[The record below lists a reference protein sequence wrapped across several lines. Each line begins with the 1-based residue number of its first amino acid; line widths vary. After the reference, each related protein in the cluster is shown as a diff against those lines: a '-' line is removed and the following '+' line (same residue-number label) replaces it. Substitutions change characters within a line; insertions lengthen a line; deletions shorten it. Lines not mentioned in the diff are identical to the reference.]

1 MKPTCHA
8 HTHRLRT
15 TGWKLRLISACLLLL
30 VITVLTACNK
40 EEKNLLVR
48 IFDREEQMRIGSAPT
63 TIDELK
69 KAIAVSDAEVQR
81 TVAANEKIGTYWR
94 LLANRYLERNLFR
107 DAYDAAIK
115 ALYYYPSNSGLYYI
129 AGLSAAY
136 LSRVAE
142 ADIRS
147 GAPARDEWLKVA
159 EAAYLNGL
167 KFNDRAHLTM
177 YALATLYAFE
187 LDRPDA
193 ALVQL
198 ERYMRIIAED
208 IDAHFLYARTLYVL
222 GRYQDAIDIYDRI
235 IQLSRIKERKD
246 LAAANKKQILEQL
259 YGF

>member
-1 MKPTCHA
+1 MKTVCQSSATVTAVPVVMY
-8 HTHRLRT
+8 RLVRV
-15 TGWKLRLISACLLLL
+15 AVLLGAFVLL
-30 VITVLTACNK
+30 AGCDS
-40 EEKNLLVR
+40 ESRNLLRR
-48 IFDREEQMRIGSAPT
+48 IFDREEQMRIGSSPT
-63 TIDELK
+63 TIEELK
-69 KAIAVSDAEVQR
+69 QAIAISDAEVQR
-81 TVAANEKIGTYWR
+81 TVAANEKVGTYWR

-136 LSRVAE
+136 LSRAAE

-147 GAPARDEWLKVA
+147 GAPGRDNWLKVA

-167 KFNDRAHLTM
+167 KFNDRAHLNM

-187 LDRPDA
+187 LDRPEDA
-193 ALVQL
+193 LAQL
-198 ERYMRIIAED
+198 ERYMKIIAED

-222 GRYQDAIDIYDRI
+222 GRYQDAVDVYDRI
-235 IQLSRIKERKD
+235 MQISRIKDRRD
-246 LAAANKKQILEQL
+246 QAAANKKQILEQM